1 MKKSY
6 LLFLSVMMFLLVITG
21 CSTNDQSKQPAEKKQ
36 PVAEKQ
42 AAPEENVELT
52 ISAAASL
59 QDALTEI
66 TANFNKEHGNVK
78 INYNY
83 GASGALQQ
91 QISQG
96 APVDLFFSA
105 AEDKFDALVK
115 DGLIEEKD
123 GIDLVGNELVLVV
136 PKESTKG
143 IKTFED
149 LPKADK
155 ISIGT
160 PESVP
165 AGKYGKE
172 VLGNLNIWSNVEGK
186 IVYAK
191 DVRQV
196 LTYVETG
203 NVDAGMVYKTDAL
216 TSDKVEIAATASE
229 LTHTPII
236 YPVGVIKA
244 SSHQKE
250 AMLFYDYLKTK
261 AAMDV
266 FEKYG
271 FKGL

>member
-1 MKKSY
+1 LKKGHLCT
-6 LLFLSVMMFLLVITG
+6 LLMMILILVFTA
-21 CSTNDQSKQPAEKKQ
+21 CSATEKSKQPVEKKQ
-36 PVAEKQ
+36 AM
-42 AAPEENVELT
+42 VELT

-66 TANFNKEHGNVK
+66 TANFTKQHPNVK
-78 INYNY
+78 INYNF

-105 AEDKFDALVK
+105 AADKFDQLVD
-115 DGLIEEKD
+115 DGLIEKKN
-123 GIDLVGNELVLVV
+123 GVNLVGNELVLVV
-136 PKESTKG
+136 PKETSKG
-143 IKTFED
+143 IKTVED
-149 LPKADK
+149 LTKADK

-165 AGKYGKE
+165 AGLYAKE
-172 VLGNLNIWSNVEGK
+172 VLRNFKLWNALKGK

-216 TSDKVEIAATASE
+216 TSTKVEIAATADE
-229 LTHTPII
+229 NAHTPII
-236 YPVGVIKA
+236 YPVGIIKA
-244 SSHQKE
+244 TSHPKE
-250 AMLFYDYLKTK
+250 AMLFYDYLQSKQ
-261 AAMDV
+261 AMDV
-266 FEKYG
+266 LKKYG

>member
-1 MKKSY
+1 MKKGY
-6 LLFLSVMMFLLVITG
+6 QLFLSMMLFLLVFTG
-21 CSTNDQSKQPAEKKQ
+21 CSANEQSKKPAE
-36 PVAEKQ
+36 EKQ
-42 AAPEENVELT
+42 AAPEKNVELT

-66 TANFNKEHGNVK
+66 TSNFNKEHGHVK
-78 INYNY
+78 INFNF

-105 AEDKFDALVK
+105 AEDKFNQLVT
-115 DGLIEEKD
+115 DGLIEKKKAS
-123 GIDLVGNELVLVV
+123 DLVGNELVLVV
-136 PKESTKG
+136 PKDSTKG

-149 LPKADK
+149 LTKADK
-155 ISIGT
+155 LSIGT

-165 AGKYGKE
+165 AGKYAKE
-172 VLGNLNIWSNVEGK
+172 VLGNLTIWNSVEGK

-216 TSDKVEIAATASE
+216 TSTKVEIAATADKK
-229 LTHTPII
+229 THTPIV
-236 YPVGVIKA
+236 YPIGIIKA
-244 SSHQKE
+244 SSHPNE
-250 AMLFYDYLKTK
+250 AMLFYEYLNSNE
-261 AAMDV
+261 AMEV
-266 FEKYG
+266 FKKYG

>member
-1 MKKSY
+1 MNLKKSY
-6 LLFLSVMMFLLVITG
+6 LSFLSVMMFLIIITG
-21 CSTNDQSKQPAEKKQ
+21 CSTTDQSKKPAE
-36 PVAEKQ
+36 EKQ
-42 AAPEENVELT
+42 TAPKEKVELT

-66 TANFNKEHGNVK
+66 TANFNHEHSNIK

-105 AEDKFDALVK
+105 AEDKFQQLVSEN
-115 DGLIEEKD
+115 LIDKKN
-123 GIDLVGNELVLVV
+123 GMNLVGNELVLVV
-136 PKESTKG
+136 PKDSAKG

-172 VLGNLNIWSNVEGK
+172 VLGNLNIWSTVEGK

-216 TSDKVEIAATASE
+216 TSKKVAIAATASE
-229 LTHTPII
+229 KTHTPII
-236 YPVGVIKA
+236 YPVGVITA

-250 AMLFYDYLKTK
+250 AMLFYDYLQTK

>member
-1 MKKSY
+1 MKKIY
-6 LLFLSVMMFLLVITG
+6 LVFLLLFLLLAG
-21 CSTNDQSKQPAEKKQ
+21 CSEPKQPASKK
-36 PVAEKQ
+36 
-42 AAPEENVELT
+42 NVEVT
-52 ISAAASL
+52 VSAAASL

-66 TANFNKEHGNVK
+66 TTKFYKKHENIK
-78 INYNY
+78 INYNF

-105 AEDKFDALVK
+105 AEDKFSKLVN
-115 DGLIEEKD
+115 DGLIAKKNS
-123 GIDLVGNELVLVV
+123 IDLLGNQLVLVV
-136 PKESTKG
+136 PKSSSKG
-143 IKTFED
+143 IKTMGD
-149 LPKADK
+149 LRRADK

-165 AGKYGKE
+165 AGSYAKE
-172 VLGNLNIWSNVEGK
+172 VLGNLHMWSAITGK

-216 TSDKVEIAATASE
+216 TSSKVVIAAKADE
-229 LTHTPII
+229 KTHTPIV

-244 SSHQKE
+244 STHPKE
-250 AMLFYDYLKTK
+250 AMLFYDYLQSKE
-261 AAMDV
+261 AMKI

-271 FKGL
+271 FKGM